1 MRRYTFYPLLIFSLF
16 SQAIFSQ
23 VTVGAERIS
32 DYFPLLENKKVALV
46 VNQTSVIN
54 GVHLIDTLRSLNI
67 NITKIFAPE
76 HGFRGT
82 ADAGETVTSYTDNKT
97 GIEVISLYGKNKKP
111 TAEQLKNVDVIIFDI
126 QDVGVRFYTYI
137 STLHYIMEA
146 SAENNKSVLVLD
158 RPNPNGH
165 YIDGPVLDLKFKSFV
180 GMHPVPVVH
189 GLTIGEYA
197 KMINGEGW
205 LAGKKKCTLEIITC
219 LNYTHNTPYI
229 LPIPPSPNLP
239 NQEAVYLYP
248 SICLFEGTVMS
259 VGRGTDFPFQH
270 FGHPAIKG
278 TPYSFIPESKIGA
291 KDPLLKGKECFGYNV
306 KKAGTYNVGFTLR
319 WLLMAYLLYPN
330 HDTFFNPFF
339 DKLAGTSK
347 LRLNII
353 EGKAEDEIKKEW
365 KPAIDAYKL
374 KRNQYLLYQDFE

>member
-1 MRRYTFYPLLIFSLF
+1 
-16 SQAIFSQ
+16 
-23 VTVGAERIS
+23 
-32 DYFPLLENKKVALV
+32 
-46 VNQTSVIN
+46 
-54 GVHLIDTLRSLNI
+54 LRSLNI
-67 NITKIFAPE
+67 NITKIFTPE

-82 ADAGETVTSYTDNKT
+82 ADAGETVSSYTDKKT

-111 TAEQLKNVDVIIFDI
+111 SAEQLKNIDILVFDI

-137 STLHYIMEA
+137 STLHFVMEA
-146 SAENNKSVLVLD
+146 AAENNKKVLVLD

-165 YIDGPVLDLKFKSFV
+165 YIDGPVLEIKFKSFV
-180 GMHPVPVVH
+180 GMHPVPIVH

-197 KMINGEGW
+197 QMINGEGW
-205 LAGKKKCTLEIITC
+205 LTGKKQCSLEIISC

-239 NQEAVYLYP
+239 NQEAIYLYP
-248 SICLFEGTVMS
+248 SLCLFEGTVMS
-259 VGRGTDFPFQH
+259 VGRGTDYPFQH
-270 FGHPAIKG
+270 FGHPSIKG
-278 TPYSFIPESKIGA
+278 SAYSFTPESKTGA
-291 KDPLLKGKECFGYNV
+291 KEPILKGQVCFGYNV
-306 KKAGTYNVGFTLR
+306 KRAGTYNVGFTLR

-347 LRLNII
+347 LRLSIL

-374 KRNQYLLYQDFE
+374 KRSKYLLYLDFE